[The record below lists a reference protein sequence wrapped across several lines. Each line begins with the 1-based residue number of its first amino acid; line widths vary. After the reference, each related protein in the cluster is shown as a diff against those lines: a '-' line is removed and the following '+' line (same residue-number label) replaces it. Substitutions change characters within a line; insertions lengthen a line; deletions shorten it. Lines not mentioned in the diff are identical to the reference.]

1 MMDYKKMTEIVT
13 REVEA
18 KQQKKKKRIVMI
30 NRVSLTVTSM
40 CAVLLVC
47 ISVWRNDGIK
57 KALQDDIAVIPSDTI
72 VTDITEP
79 NTQTETTAPSG
90 TSATKASTSS
100 TGNAH
105 SAVTEDTTVITEQ
118 SLVVYDVITQ
128 ASTTPVSRKE
138 TVRPSVTSTV
148 RTHKTDAATSAT
160 TRRPVETSDTH
171 KTTPFV
177 TTSVSSSVSV
187 LPIETTPAST
197 TPPVVSSTVSP
208 HSDRTTTTVGND
220 GQTSTTTTV
229 QENANDGSNYGYV
242 DVRISFVDDES
253 FESIGGIRAKL
264 IEQQIEWI
272 DDEHYIDVGKGNVI
286 CEWDTSVT
294 ADCNM
299 SFLKSDTILYR
310 YTVIADELPQGYSF
324 NGNDFIEYY
333 FMGYFEGT
341 QNIEI
346 MLSKE
351 ESTENSTPL
360 NGTYSLRLK
369 VSDILNDQTVQGLD
383 CILFCLQ
390 TNEVVYRWNTS
401 DTDEIYVDS
410 LEYSFDKP
418 DSYKGNISYA
428 IRITNLPENYRF
440 YYGKSR
446 DYYGISGF
454 GLEEFENGTDLSCT
468 AYLENF
474 EFNNLTE

>member
-57 KALQDDIAVIPSDTI
+57 KALQDDITVLPPNTI
-72 VTDITEP
+72 VTDVSKPYTKA
-79 NTQTETTAPSG
+79 ETTVSHDS
-90 TSATKASTSS
+90 TVTKASTSS

-105 SAVTEDTTVITEQ
+105 STVTKCTTVVTERTMVND
-118 SLVVYDVITQ
+118 DVNTKTSS
-128 ASTTPVSRKE
+128 AAVSRKE
-138 TVRPSVTSTV
+138 TARPSVTSTV

-171 KTTPFV
+171 KTTPVV

-187 LPIETTPAST
+187 LPTETTPAST

-208 HSDRTTTTVGND
+208 RPDKTTTVITDNE
-220 GQTSTTTTV
+220 QHPTTTSV
-229 QENANDGSNYGYV
+229 QETANDGSNSGYGYV
-242 DVRISFVDDES
+242 NVRISFVDDES

-286 CEWDTSVT
+286 CEWNTSVT

-299 SFLKSDTILYR
+299 SFLRSDTILYR

-351 ESTENSTPL
+351 ESNENSTPL

-401 DTDEIYVDS
+401 DNDEIYVDS

-446 DYYGISGF
+446 DYYGIAGF

-468 AYLENF
+468 AYLENT
-474 EFNNLTE
+474 EFKD